1 MLTPQEMD
9 LKHCL
14 KARLV
19 QLLRKEEIKWYQ
31 RLKTNMLLKGDSNTK
46 YFHLLA
52 NEKHRKTW
60 IFQLEEGGQIIK
72 GGENLKT
79 YITNYYKGLFGPLDH
94 EDISLNEN
102 RRNDLT
108 QVLDE
113 DNEMLA
119 ACFTE
124 KEVKEAI
131 FEMKHNKAPGPDG
144 FPVEFYQ
151 RFWKIIKDD
160 LI

>member
-1 MLTPQEMD
+1 
-9 LKHCL
+9 
-14 KARLV
+14 
-19 QLLRKEEIKWYQ
+19 
-31 RLKTNMLLKGDSNTK
+31 
-46 YFHLLA
+46 
-52 NEKHRKTW
+52 
-60 IFQLEEGGQIIK
+60 
-72 GGENLKT
+72 
-79 YITNYYKGLFGPLDH
+79 
-94 EDISLNEN
+94 
-102 RRNDLT
+102 
-108 QVLDE
+108 
-113 DNEMLA
+113 MLA